1 MKVKKF
7 IIVFGILG
15 FFSLILLGLN
25 YLYSILTSGVG
36 GVANVMLGMCFLMLY
51 VTIILFMV
59 GFIFKLI
66 KELRYNIDPFK
77 VFKKQEKVS
86 NNEIIINMVKKID
99 THQYIIPVKD
109 GVVLVNGNGINVIM
123 IFNGEGTLS
132 NKNNIWTFNNKPI
145 DLFKTMGDNNYL
157 IRYYRVNY
165 DVTGIDILNMS
176 ELLFKLEKELIM
188 PKYTNEQIDELYEK
202 VKYGYNQ
209 N

>member
-51 VTIILFMV
+51 VTIIFFMV